1 MRKIL
6 KNSLFVIA
14 AIIAILGLAAC
25 ANDVKATA
33 IELDKT
39 ELIMV
44 VNETAQLRVTVDEK
58 ATDKS
63 VEWVS
68 SDETKVEVDESGF
81 VTAKAEGKATITVSA
96 KDGSGIKAMCK
107 VYIAKEGEVAC
118 IKVKDGQNPLVVKG
132 NAIVNLQ
139 DYIVLLPET
148 ATNKAFTAEIV
159 NNPPADVATLKDLT
173 LITGVTDGKVNLKI
187 KSQNGKVQ
195 ANITVKVELQAND
208 YPENYYESVTHVGT
222 LEKKYANYGSYEVKE
237 ITKKNVTG
245 KEEITAYKIWYPADL
260 EAGTDK
266 YPAVVCLN
274 GSNCTYADCEPIY
287 RHLASWGFIVIGNNQ
302 TQAISGVSGLESV
315 EILKEL
321 NTDAASPLY
330 NKVNLEKIGIQG
342 GSQGGSGAIHA
353 ATSNSASNIFASLLT
368 LSAAAS
374 GKLGDAWIYDL
385 SNLEIPC
392 FMLSGTGFWDSGIV
406 TSLDDLKNNFDACK
420 GETYIARRD
429 GYDHESIPMA
439 ADSYVVA
446 WFLYTLKGDPE
457 AKSVFRGETPEL
469 FNNTNWVDAQ
479 AKYD

>member
-1 MRKIL
+1 MRIVFR
-6 KNSLFVIA
+6 NFLFVMV
-14 AIIAILGLAAC
+14 AIIATLGLAAC
-25 ANDVKATA
+25 SNDIKATA
-33 IELDKT
+33 IELDQA

-44 VNETAQLRVTVDEK
+44 VGETTQLRVTVDEN

-68 SDETKVEVDESGF
+68 SDETKVEVNENGF
-81 VTAKAEGKATITVSA
+81 VTAKAEGQATITVSA
-96 KDGSGIKAMCK
+96 KDGSGIRAMCK

-118 IKVKDGQNPLVVKG
+118 IKVKDGQNPLIVRG
-132 NAIVNLQ
+132 NSTVNLQ

-148 ATNKAFTAEIV
+148 AINKAFTAEIV
-159 NNPPADVATLKDLT
+159 NNPPDDVATLKGLT
-173 LITGVTDGKVNLKI
+173 LITGVTDGKVNIKI

-195 ANITVKVELQAND
+195 ENVTIKVELQAND
-208 YPENYYESVTHVGT
+208 YPENYYESVTHVGA

-260 EAGTDK
+260 EVGTDM

-315 EILKEL
+315 GILKEL
-321 NTDAASPLY
+321 NADAASPLY
-330 NKVNLEKIGIQG
+330 NKVDMGKIGIQG

-385 SNLEIPC
+385 SNLDIPC

-406 TSLDDLKNNFDACK
+406 TSLDDLRNNFDACK

-446 WFLYTLKGDPE
+446 WFLYTLKGDSE
-457 AKSVFRGETPEL
+457 AMSVFRGETPEL